1 MVFLGYL
8 FRGIA
13 DPESWRSDRFLLL
26 KSLQA
31 MTDEYFRMA
40 PDGPLIAGAVPRS
53 LQNAAQSVPELFG
66 GEVLIID
73 ENDRVAV
80 SSAAEPLMSGK
91 VTVSDLFGSEN
102 TWLTIRSGRE
112 RIMARTLPVKSGWR
126 VVYLGPAWEM
136 NRYVITFWFAAAAVL
151 LSIGFFFPFIMVFE
165 CRHITRPLKTMAE
178 RARGFSQGTR
188 VLVQEN
194 YRISEID
201 YLNTAMCEMM
211 DTITER
217 ENTLRLMNDSLED
230 LVEERTRAYQETIE
244 KLRSTRDQL
253 LLSERMAA
261 LGSLVSG
268 IAHEINTPMSIGITA
283 ASYMNERTRN
293 IMAEWD
299 AQNLTREALE
309 QYLRDTGESSGIVLA
324 NLDHAARIIKSLKQ
338 VAVDQQ
344 LDEHREFDL
353 VSYIKDIIMSLKHQL
368 RPGKH
373 QIALESGNPV
383 LVDTYPGVITQVINN
398 LVFNSI
404 THGFGDREGGQI
416 RISARDEG
424 DDVILVYR
432 DDGRGLA
439 EDELKHIFEPFYTT
453 RRGQGGTGLGMNIV
467 QNLVR
472 DKLKGSIEIAQP
484 EGGGAGFVIRFPR
497 SSKGDL

>member
-1 MVFLGYL
+1 MVLLGYL

-13 DPESWRSDRFLLL
+13 DPESWRSDRLLLL

-31 MTDEYFRMA
+31 MTDEYFRIA
-40 PDGPLIAGAVPRS
+40 PDGTLIAGAVPRS
-53 LQNAAQSVPELFG
+53 LQNAAASAAELFG
-66 GEVLIID
+66 GEVLIIAED
-73 ENDRVAV
+73 GGIMV
-80 SSAAEPLMSGK
+80 SSAAEPLMSG
-91 VTVSDLFGSEN
+91 TLRISDLSGSES
-102 TWLTIRSGRE
+102 TWLTLKTGRT
-112 RIMARTLPVKSGWR
+112 RTMVRTLSAKSGLKM
-126 VVYLGPAWEM
+126 VYLGPAMDM
-136 NRYVITFWFAAAAVL
+136 NRYVITFWLSAAAVL
-151 LSIGFFFPFIMVFE
+151 VSVGIILPALLFFE
-165 CRHITRPLKTMAE
+165 HRHVSRPLKTMAH
-178 RARGFSQGTR
+178 RAQGFSSGTPF
-188 VLVQEN
+188 LVREN
-194 YRISEID
+194 FRIREID

-217 ENTLRLMNDSLED
+217 ENTLRLMNNSLED
-230 LVEERTRAYQETIE
+230 LVEERTWAYQETIE

-344 LDEHREFDL
+344 LDEHREFEL